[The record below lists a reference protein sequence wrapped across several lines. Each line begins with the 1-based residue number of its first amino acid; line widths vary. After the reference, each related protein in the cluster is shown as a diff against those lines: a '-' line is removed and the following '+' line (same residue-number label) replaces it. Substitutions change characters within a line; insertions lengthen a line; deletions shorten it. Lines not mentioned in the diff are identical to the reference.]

1 MNGPDKR
8 HGDAPIPVLE
18 EVATLSKRTVVTGVT
33 TVEKQVESRRHV
45 ISEVLQTQGVSV
57 DRVPVGTVVD
67 AANPPQVRTENG
79 VTIIPV
85 LEEVLV
91 VEKRL
96 MLKEELH
103 IRQFVDETLSSQEVT
118 LQIERVVLKHR
129 EATPA
134 DQDQTVKPLLH
145 GQIPPRE
152 N

>member
-8 HGDAPIPVLE
+8 QGDAPIPVLE

-45 ISEVLQTQGVSV
+45 ISEVLQTQDVSV

-91 VEKRL
+91 IEKRL

-103 IRQFVDETLSSQEVT
+103 IRQSVDETLSSQEVT
-118 LQIERVVLKHR
+118 LQIESVVLTHR